1 MIKMNKSLL
10 IKNKIALFLLL
21 MMSSLLSS
29 QDSAP
34 SITAT
39 GRQAYCIGDPIHIVT
54 DFSITDIDD
63 TTIGSF
69 FIQISTGYQSTFDK
83 LDLTNSHPTITSSWS
98 SSEGKLTLTSSVAG
112 SEMLLTE
119 LEKAVKDVVFI
130 SSTTNVTSEKTFSL
144 SIGDANY
151 LPSTDHFYEFVS
163 LPNITWTDAKVA
175 AENKNYFGRQGYLA
189 TLTSQEESDFAGKQ
203 ASGPGWIGGSDEET
217 EGVWK
222 WVTGPEAG
230 TNFWNGQVNGS
241 TPNFAFWNNN
251 EPNDFGSGGEDYAHI
266 TDPSIGVAGAWND
279 LPNAGG
285 SGAYIPKGYIVEYG
299 TPSDPALNIVAS
311 TSIYIPQILS
321 KTNATI
327 CESGLA
333 TISATPTEGT
343 VLWFNSLTGGTQV
356 ASGTSFTT
364 GLLNASKT
372 YYATISVDGCTSL
385 QRTAVTVTVN
395 SRPTITSTN
404 NDLICSGTAT
414 LKATASAGQINW
426 YDSLTN
432 TTPVFIGNN
441 FTTPDLNNTT
451 TYYVSANNANCESL
465 ARTEVTAFVD
475 ATIPEFD
482 LVQSTY
488 VLCNDVSSITLE
500 TTNWLDSYT
509 YVWKKEGVIITG
521 NNSSISINSDGNYTV
536 SAISEAGCQS
546 NEKAILVRNSAKA
559 IITKEDIIIVDDSE
573 NNTFYVTN
581 SDLGIGDYE
590 FVLDDKFGTYK
601 DQGFFS
607 NISTGAHTL
616 YIKDKFGCETALY
629 QFSILAYPKF
639 FTPNEDGDND
649 IWEIKGF
656 DTDFYT
662 VSEIYIYD
670 RFGILLYQS
679 KSSIQGWD
687 GRSQGKILPSNTYW
701 FRVILN
707 DVNGQSTEKTGSIG
721 LIRK

>member
-21 MMSSLLSS
+21 LMSSFLSS

-39 GRQAYCIGDPIHIVT
+39 GRQAFCVGDPIQIVT

-69 FIQISTGYQSTFDK
+69 FIQISTGYQSIFDK
-83 LDLTNSHPTITSSWS
+83 LDITNSHPTITSSWS
-98 SSEGKLTLTSSVAG
+98 SSEGKLTLSSSVSG
-112 SEMLLTE
+112 SEMLLTD
-119 LEKAVKDVVFI
+119 LEKAVKDVIFI
-130 SSTTNVTSEKTFSL
+130 SSSTNPTSEKTFSL
-144 SIGDANY
+144 SIGDADY

-230 TNFWNGQVNGS
+230 TNFWNGQINGT

-251 EPNDFGSGGEDYAHI
+251 EPNNSGDEDYAHI

-279 LPNAGG
+279 LPNEGG
-285 SGAYIPKGYIVEYG
+285 TGSYIPKGYIVEYG
-299 TPSDPALNIVAS
+299 TPSDPPLSIVAT

-321 KTNATI
+321 TTDATI
-327 CESGLA
+327 CESGST
-333 TISATPTEGT
+333 TISATPSEGT
-343 VLWFNSLTGGTQV
+343 VLWFNSLTGGTQF
-356 ASGTSFTT
+356 ATTGTSFTT
-364 GLLNASKT
+364 PILTNTTT
-372 YYATISVDGCTSL
+372 YYATVSVDGCVSL
-385 QRTAVTVTVN
+385 QRTAITVTVN
-395 SRPTITSTN
+395 QRPIITSTVD
-404 NDLICSGTAT
+404 DLICSGTGV
-414 LKATASAGQINW
+414 LKATSSAGQINW
-426 YDSLTN
+426 YNSMISV
-432 TTPVFIGNN
+432 TPIFTGNS
-441 FTTPDLNNTT
+441 FTTPDLNTSK
-451 TYYVSANNANCESL
+451 TYYVSANNSSCESL
-465 ARTEVTAFVD
+465 SRTAVTVVVD
-475 ATIPEFD
+475 NTTPEFD

-488 VLCNDVSSITLE
+488 VLCNDVGSITLE
-500 TTNWLDSYT
+500 TTNWLNSYT
-509 YVWKKEGVIITG
+509 YVWKKEGVIISG
-521 NNSSISINSDGNYTV
+521 NNSSVSINSDGNYSV
-536 SAISEAGCQS
+536 SAISESGCQS
-546 NEKAILVRNSAKA
+546 DEKEILVRNSTKA
-559 IITKEDIIIVDDSE
+559 ALTKDDVIIVDDS
-573 NNTFYVTN
+573 NNNSIYVTN
-581 SDLGIGDYE
+581 PDLGIGEYE
-590 FVLDDKFGTYK
+590 FSLDDEFGSYK
-601 DQGFFS
+601 DIGFFQ
-607 NISTGAHTL
+607 NISSGIHML
-616 YIKDKFGCETALY
+616 HIKDKLGCGIESY
-629 QFSILAYPKF
+629 KFSILSYPKF

-662 VSEIYIYD
+662 VTEIYIYD
-670 RFGILLYQS
+670 RFGVLLYQS

-687 GRSQGKILPSNTYW
+687 GTSQGKILPSNTYW
-701 FRVILN
+701 FRIILN
-707 DVNGQSTEKTGSIG
+707 DVNGQKTEKTGSLS